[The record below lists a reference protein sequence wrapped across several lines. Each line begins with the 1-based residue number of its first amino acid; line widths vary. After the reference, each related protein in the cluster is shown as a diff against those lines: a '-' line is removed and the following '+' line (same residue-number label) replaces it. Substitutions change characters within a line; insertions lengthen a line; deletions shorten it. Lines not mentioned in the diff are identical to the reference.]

1 MSEENVTLSQIW
13 KEIRDAERDL
23 FMFVEENTEGFLDD
37 FSYHPGVT
45 VDKAK
50 KMYFRAV
57 DLAAGLEKLWKYLE
71 DKENGG
77 SGCA

>member
-1 MSEENVTLSQIW
+1 MNKELSKIW

-45 VDKAK
+45 VEQAK

-57 DLAAGLEKLWKYLE
+57 DLAAGLEKLWIYLE
-71 DKENGG
+71 EKENG
-77 SGCA
+77 SSRRA